1 MSRKICKKKKKHY
14 VSVSF
19 DLIFHLLIDEF
30 LILLYNKV
38 YAILL
43 KGRVT
48 KMEPKQ
54 FNSQLGQP
62 LSEQIAAHL
71 RNMIFEQHRFNPGDR
86 MPDERSLAKEIGV
99 SRTSLREA
107 IKILVANGVLVI
119 RRGVGTFVSENP
131 GKQDDPFGF
140 AFEEDKKQLL
150 SDWYQARLI
159 IESEAMELVAQNATD
174 EELER
179 LEELAQIQSDL
190 IDTLTDDPN
199 SFYSFMSA
207 DQEFHK
213 TLAEATHSTVIVRIL
228 PALFEWIYVGA
239 TAGIYSRF
247 SIQFWNNAKES
258 HKSIVNFLKKRDGK
272 GANLAMRYHI
282 LQGLEDV
289 QR

>member
-19 DLIFHLLIDEF
+19 DPIFHLLIDEF

-119 RRGVGTFVSENP
+119 RRGVGTFVSETP
-131 GKQDDPFGF
+131 GKQEDPFGF

-174 EELER
+174 DELQM
-179 LEELAQIQSDL
+179 LEDLAQRQSDL
-190 IDTLTDDPN
+190 IDTLTDDAN
-199 SFYSFMSA
+199 SFYAFMSA
-207 DQEFHK
+207 DREFHNA
-213 TLAEATHSTVIVRIL
+213 LAAATHSTVMVRIL
-228 PALFEWIYVGA
+228 PALFEWVYFGAAVGVY
-239 TAGIYSRF
+239 TRLSF
-247 SIQFWNNAKES
+247 QLWKNAKES
-258 HKSIVNFLKKRDGK
+258 HKNIVEFLKKRDGK
-272 GANLAMRYHI
+272 GANLAMRYHL